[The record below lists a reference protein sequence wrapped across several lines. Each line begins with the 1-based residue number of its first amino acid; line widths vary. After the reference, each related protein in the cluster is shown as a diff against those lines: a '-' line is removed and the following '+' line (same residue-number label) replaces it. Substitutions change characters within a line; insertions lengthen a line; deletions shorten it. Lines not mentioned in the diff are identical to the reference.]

1 MVVGGK
7 FVLTRL
13 LGEGGLATVF
23 EARHATL
30 GRRVAIKVLNERFAA
45 NAEAVGR
52 LQREAIT
59 ASSIEHP
66 NIVEI
71 FDIAQ
76 DAVEGS
82 FFIVQRLMQGMD
94 LRDYLQQRPRPGLV
108 ETLDLLVPVM
118 GALDAAHRAGII
130 HRDIKPENVFL
141 AQSASGALTPTLIDF
156 GIAKQQSVVA
166 GAPDLTRVGSVLG
179 TPYYVAPEQALAQP
193 VDGRVD
199 VWALGVV
206 LYEMLSGRLPFDGP
220 NAQMIMMRVAYESPP
235 PLESLVALPRPVRDV
250 VHRALERDRARRFA
264 SMREMLR
271 ALLTISLEGDDRAA
285 YGPLGAPLAERH
297 RASLGTLPSELDSRP
312 AHAAHAATV
321 RAAAYA
327 SVPPPGLSRSAPAPL
342 SSIFDDEE
350 PPLSVDDVSQ
360 LRGSLRPSQRS
371 EASREIEPW
380 PTKEPDAVAEAYRA
394 LQLNAL
400 EDCAERAQQA
410 LAGVGNDADLIGK
423 LQLLQATARAWLG
436 QWKRA
441 DKLARDAL
449 DHLVP
454 GTAGALNA
462 LGLRI
467 TIASQLGQ
475 HDALTTYAAAL
486 RSGKRLAVPA
496 IPFVVTACRLAT
508 AQLRAGRPDEAAAWL
523 ALASERAEGIDER
536 EVVDGWLLGVR
547 AERAANAGDVGE
559 ALGLWKA
566 SAAAFGEAGDSRNA
580 CRQRCNVGDQL
591 HALGAYREAVE
602 VTAAALEAAEPMGVY
617 FVGALSANLG
627 RALFRLGMPGAV
639 EWLSA
644 AVAQARA
651 QGNVRA
657 EAFSRAYLA
666 QALGETELAAAEIE
680 ARAALEL
687 GPVAPSSRAY
697 ALAVL
702 AGLALRK
709 APPDA
714 AAAVPLAREAYRLLG
729 ETGGAE
735 GAELLV
741 RATLTSALVHL
752 EAYGEARAVAA
763 AARDRL
769 HEFAARIGDPQ
780 LRASFVE
787 RVPENASI
795 LEWVRWLG

>member
-1 MVVGGK
+1 MVIGGK

-45 NAEAVGR
+45 NPEAVGR

-94 LRDYLQQRPRPGLV
+94 LRDYLQQRPRPGLI

-118 GALDAAHRAGII
+118 GALEAAHRVGII

-141 AQSASGALTPTLIDF
+141 AQSPSGALTPTLIDF
-156 GIAKQQSVVA
+156 GIAKQQSVVP
-166 GAPDLTRVGSVLG
+166 GAADLTRVGSVLG
-179 TPYYVAPEQALAQP
+179 TPYYVAPEQALAEA
-193 VDGRVD
+193 VDARVD
-199 VWALGVV
+199 VWAIGVV

-220 NAQMIMMRVAYESPP
+220 NTEMILMRVAYESPP
-235 PLESLVALPRPVRDV
+235 PLESLVRLPRPVRDV
-250 VHRALERDRARRFA
+250 VHRALERDRGRRFA
-264 SMREMLR
+264 SMHDMLR
-271 ALLTISLEGDDRAA
+271 ALLSIALEGDDRAA
-285 YGPLGAPLAERH
+285 HGLLGAPLAERH
-297 RASLGTLPSELDSRP
+297 RASLGALPAELVFR
-312 AHAAHAATV
+312 AARHAAV
-321 RAAAYA
+321 PAAAYA
-327 SVPPPGLSRSAPAPL
+327 SIPPPGLSRAAPAPL

-371 EASREIEPW
+371 EASREIEMERW

-400 EDCAERAQQA
+400 EDCAARAEEA
-410 LAGVGNDADLIGK
+410 LTVVGNDADLIGK
-423 LQLLQATARAWLG
+423 LQLLQATARCWLG

-441 DKLARDAL
+441 DELARDAL

-467 TIASQLGQ
+467 TIASQRGQ
-475 HDALTTYAAAL
+475 HDVLRAYAAAL
-486 RSGKRLAVPA
+486 RSGKGLAVPA
-496 IPFVVTACRLAT
+496 IAFVVTACRLAI
-508 AQLRAGRPDEAAAWL
+508 AQLRAGHPGEASAWL
-523 ALASERAEGIDER
+523 DLATERAEGVDER
-536 EVVDGWLLGVR
+536 EVVDGWLVGVR
-547 AERAANAGDVGE
+547 AELAANAGDVGE
-559 ALGLWKA
+559 ALRLSKV

-580 CRQRCNVGDQL
+580 CRERCNVGDRL

-617 FVGALSANLG
+617 FVGTLSANLG

-644 AVAQARA
+644 AIAQARA

-666 QALGETELAAAEIE
+666 QALGETDPAAAELE
-680 ARAALEL
+680 ARAALDL
-687 GPVAPSSRAY
+687 GVLAPSSRAY

-709 APPDA
+709 TPPDA
-714 AAAVPLAREAYRLLG
+714 AAAMPHAREAHRLLG

-735 GAELLV
+735 GAELFV

-752 EAYGEARAVAA
+752 EAYGEARTVAA

-769 HEFAARIGDPQ
+769 YELAGRIGDPL

-787 RVPENASI
+787 QVPENASI